1 MRRFAK
7 TILLVFCAVALA
19 AAEELPKLKVGFY
32 VDSGSRG
39 GGTLR
44 WAQFL
49 HYSPQFDVT
58 LLDGQ
63 DLRNGK
69 LDGLDLLVIPGGSSE
84 KQCAAMGEEGKA
96 AVRRLVAAGGKYVG
110 ICAGYHCA
118 LNSPGRIG
126 LFPFVWMGSA
136 GITTLKVELF
146 DNAEKV
152 LGIPKGN
159 YLVRYSKGPIAKSAP
174 LAGNT
179 PATAEVLGVYRS
191 SFGPAGKPEVNFA
204 GTPAMLFGTYGK
216 GKVIATSF
224 HPELRKETWPIAFG
238 CVYAMTGVR
247 PTPQF
252 PAKNARPVRV
262 GYYSP
267 TIIGKR
273 CIREVLELDRERD
286 IELSFV
292 SGADLKKRELK
303 DLDVM
308 IFADGVQEAYRSL
321 ASRRK
326 IITVFMT
333 RGGRVLASGN
343 GAEHLPGHRNLTILP
358 VGTPFVEAALAARK
372 NPVKSR

>member
-1 MRRFAK
+1 MHHFAK
-7 TILLVFCAVALA
+7 TICLLFCGVALA
-19 AAEELPKLKVGFY
+19 AAEVPKLKAGFY
-32 VDSGSRG
+32 VDRGSRS

-84 KQCAAMGEEGKA
+84 LQCKAMGEEGKA
-96 AVRRLVAAGGKYVG
+96 AVRRFVASGGKYIG

-126 LFPFVWMGSA
+126 LLPFAWMGSA

-146 DNAEKV
+146 DNAEKR
-152 LGIPKGN
+152 LDIPKGS
-159 YLVRYSKGPIAKSAP
+159 YMAAYSRGPIARFAP
-174 LAGNT
+174 IEGDT
-179 PATAEVLGVYRS
+179 PATAEVLGVYHS
-191 SFGPAGKPEVNFA
+191 SFGPAGKPEINYS

-224 HPELRKETWPIAFG
+224 HPELRKGTWPIAFG
-238 CVYAMTGVR
+238 CVYAVTGVK

-252 PAKNARPVRV
+252 PAKTPRPVRV

-267 TIIGKR
+267 TIVGKR
-273 CIREVLELDRERD
+273 CIREVLDLDRERG

-292 SGADLKKRELK
+292 SDADLKKRELK

-308 IFADGVQEAYRSL
+308 VFSDGVEEAYRSL

-326 IITVFMT
+326 IIERFMA
-333 RGGRVLASGN
+333 RGGKVLASGN
-343 GAEHLPGHRNLTILP
+343 GAEHLPRHRNLTILP
-358 VGTPFVEAALAARK
+358 VGTSFVEAALAARK
-372 NPVKSR
+372 K

>member
-1 MRRFAK
+1 MRHFGK
-7 TILLVFCAVALA
+7 IICLLFCAVALA

-32 VDSGSRG
+32 VDRGSRS

-69 LDGLDLLVIPGGSSE
+69 LDGLELLVIPGGSSE
-84 KQCAAMGEEGKA
+84 LQCQAMGEEGKA
-96 AVRRLVAAGGKYVG
+96 AVRRFVAGGGKYVG

-126 LFPFVWMGSA
+126 LLPFVWMGSA

-146 DNAEKV
+146 DSAEKL

-159 YLVRYSKGPIAKSAP
+159 YHVRYSKGPIAKPAP
-174 LAGNT
+174 LAGNP

-191 SFGPAGKPEVNFA
+191 SFGPAGKPGVDFA
-204 GTPAMLFGTYGK
+204 GTPAMLCGTYGK

-224 HPELRKETWPIAFG
+224 HPELRKNTWPIAFG
-238 CVYAMTGVR
+238 CVYAVTGVR
-247 PTPQF
+247 PVPQF
-252 PAKNARPVRV
+252 PTKNARPVRV

-267 TIIGKR
+267 TIVGKR

-286 IELSFV
+286 IELGFV
-292 SGADLKKRELK
+292 SDADLKKRELK

-308 IFADGVQEAYRSL
+308 IFSDGVKEAYRSL
-321 ASRRK
+321 APRRK
-326 IITVFMT
+326 IVERFMK

-343 GAEHLPGHRNLTILP
+343 GAEHLPEHPNLTVLP
-358 VGTPFVEAALAARK
+358 VGTSFVAAALAARK
-372 NPVKSR
+372 K

>member
-1 MRRFAK
+1 MRNFAK
-7 TILLVFCAVALA
+7 LICLLFCGVALA
-19 AAEELPKLKVGFY
+19 AAELPKLKAGFY
-32 VDSGSRG
+32 VDRGGRG

-63 DLRNGK
+63 DLRDGK
-69 LDGLDLLVIPGGSSE
+69 LDGLELLVIPGGSSE
-84 KQCAAMGEEGKA
+84 LQCKAMGEEGKA
-96 AVRRLVAAGGKYVG
+96 AVRRFVAAGGKYVG

-126 LFPFVWMGSA
+126 LLPFVWMGSA

-146 DNAEKV
+146 DNSEKL
-152 LGIPKGN
+152 LGIPKGD
-159 YLVRYSKGPIAKSAP
+159 YLVAYSRGPIAKPAP
-174 LAGNT
+174 IAGDT

-191 SFGPAGKPEVNFA
+191 SFGPAGKPEINFSGA
-204 GTPAMLFGTYGK
+204 PAMLFGTYGK

-238 CVYAMTGVR
+238 CVYAVTGIKPAPR
-247 PTPQF
+247 F

-267 TIIGKR
+267 TIVGKR

-286 IELSFV
+286 IALTFV
-292 SGADLKKRELK
+292 SDVVLSKRKLEN
-303 DLDVM
+303 LDVM
-308 IFADGVQEAYRSL
+308 IFSDGVEEAYRSL

-326 IITVFMT
+326 IIERFMK
-333 RGGRVLASGN
+333 RGGKVLASGN
-343 GAEHLPGHRNLTILP
+343 GAGLLPKHPNLTILP
-358 VGTPFVEAALAARK
+358 VGASFVEAALAARK
-372 NPVKSR
+372 K